1 MQTLLTF
8 IILWLE
14 GGDLGDFEEDER
26 QFELVDN
33 GNQNPD
39 DDYFDQVVGCI
50 QEILLDEEFERMQK
64 AFSTEHCM

>member
-8 IILWLE
+8 IVLWLE

>member
-8 IILWLE
+8 IVLWLE

-26 QFELVDN
+26 QFELADN

>member
-1 MQTLLTF
+1 MQALLTF

>member
-8 IILWLE
+8 IILWLK